1 MVNYLWRINMYLIK
15 WLYNEFKESAHDLI
29 RDIGDTGEAF
39 YYGYIKGDKWSKG
52 YFKIYLHSTLRA
64 PFRPFR
70 QIKEGI
76 VNLIKWF
83 PVIWEDRDWDYS
95 YMERI
100 LRHKLYM
107 MEKFFYSKDVHIAD
121 ADKVAK
127 QIKEC
132 REILD
137 LLDGDELSDE
147 IYKEYYKKYPF
158 NGINFE
164 PTEEEK
170 DRVEKGLPAR
180 WYTMIN
186 NDTDEQHEMF
196 KKCSAQEEHWRKILR
211 EKLYITL
218 MEESEGWWD

>member
-1 MVNYLWRINMYLIK
+1 MAAR
-15 WLYNEFKESAHDLI
+15 F
-29 RDIGDTGEAF
+29 
-39 YYGYIKGDKWSKG
+39 GYIEAPEMLPSTNKKFWGKLYYNGARKGALN
-52 YFKIYLHSTLRA
+52 KIS
-64 PFRPFR
+64 
-70 QIKEGI
+70 KEG
-76 VNLIKWF
+76 VKNLVKWF
-83 PVIWEDRDWDYS
+83 PVIWEDRNWDYS

-100 LRHKLYM
+100 LRQKLYM
-107 MEKFFYSKDVHIAD
+107 MEKFFYSDKVHIVD
-121 ADKVAK
+121 AEKVAK
-127 QIKEC
+127 EIKEC

-158 NGINFE
+158 DGINFE

-180 WYTMIN
+180 WYTMLN

-196 KKCSAQEEHWRKILR
+196 KKCSEQEAHWRKILR

-218 MEESEGWWD
+218 MEESEKWWD